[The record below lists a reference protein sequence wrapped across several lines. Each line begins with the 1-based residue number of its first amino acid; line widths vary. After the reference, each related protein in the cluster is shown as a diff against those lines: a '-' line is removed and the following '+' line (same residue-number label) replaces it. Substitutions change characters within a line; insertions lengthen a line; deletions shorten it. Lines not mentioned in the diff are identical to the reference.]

1 MMFQLQ
7 KKLSKALFDSQDSK
21 SNELAVLESNE
32 TKRENKIR
40 NLMTA
45 LEDGDS
51 TIELVKDRLKELKK
65 ELDQTREEILK
76 VQTRNPH
83 LTQEQIEFL
92 IRNQGVYGENSSI
105 EERRKAI
112 GHFVNSVFL
121 DKDEDMMVFFNF
133 LGEKTIINLNELKS
147 SNTVPVGPPL
157 Y

>member
-1 MMFQLQ
+1 
-7 KKLSKALFDSQDSK
+7 
-21 SNELAVLESNE
+21 
-32 TKRENKIR
+32 
-40 NLMTA
+40 MTA

-92 IRNQGVYGENSSI
+92 IRNQGVYDENSSI

-147 SNTVPVGPPL
+147 SNTVPVGRHYIEFILLVYELSRPIK
-157 Y
+157 

>member
-1 MMFQLQ
+1 
-7 KKLSKALFDSQDSK
+7 
-21 SNELAVLESNE
+21 
-32 TKRENKIR
+32 
-40 NLMTA
+40 MTA

-83 LTQEQIEFL
+83 LTQEQIESL
-92 IRNQGVYGENSSI
+92 IRNQGVYDENSSI